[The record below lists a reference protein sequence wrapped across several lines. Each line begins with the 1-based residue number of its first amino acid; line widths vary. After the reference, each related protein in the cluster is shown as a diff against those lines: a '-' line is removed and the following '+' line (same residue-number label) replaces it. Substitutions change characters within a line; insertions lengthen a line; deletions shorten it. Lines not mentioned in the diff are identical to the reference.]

1 MRKTELDPSTPSA
14 RVRLRRDL
22 LDDLTH
28 ALFETPYD
36 VALFVAVDTALR
48 DYRRRRQER
57 KAQI

>member
-36 VALFVAVDTALR
+36 VELLVAVRNALTA
-48 DYRRRRQER
+48 YRRRRQER